1 MDWMIEVGLA
11 FARIFMQPFIY
22 LFFLF
27 ILISGYR
34 RIKKDRKSF
43 GSKVYPYFYEA
54 KNTWS
59 IAIVMGLLL
68 SGLSIAFGFMVS
80 IPFSL
85 LIGVII
91 FLIAITNRFSWLS
104 AGYVFAIAA
113 AVMYFINVY
122 GDGYIPT
129 SWINSLDVTDLFYIP
144 FLVLILLLA
153 ETWYL
158 AKVDSTDTF
167 PELIKSNRGK
177 YLGQHR
183 IKKLT
188 IIPFIALLPAG
199 IIEPF
204 ADWWPLLE
212 VGETSFGLIVIP
224 YLFGFEYLA
233 KSMLPQTASK
243 WLAKRIALVALVV
256 LGLAIGGYYLPI
268 LTVIALVTAFLGKE
282 IIQYFYRTLEH
293 KSKAYFQPAKNG
305 LLVLGTLPN
314 TPAVDLGLIPG
325 ERIVK
330 VNEIVVENEQQY
342 YQAIN
347 ENRAFCKMAIKD
359 LNGETRFAQRALY
372 EGEHHK
378 LGILLVSEKEAYSK
392 LKQES

>member
-1 MDWMIEVGLA
+1 MDWMIEIGLA

-22 LFFLF
+22 LFFLI

-43 GSKVYPYFYEA
+43 GSKVYPYFYET

-59 IAIVMGLLL
+59 IAIVIGLLL

-80 IPFSL
+80 IHFSL
-85 LIGVII
+85 LVGLII
-91 FLIAITNRFSWLS
+91 FVIAITNRFSWLS
-104 AGYVFAIAA
+104 AGDVLAISA

-122 GDGYIPT
+122 GEGYIQM

-144 FLVLILLLA
+144 FLVVIFLLA

-158 AKVDSTDTF
+158 ARVDGSDTF
-167 PELIKSNRGK
+167 PELVKSNRGK
-177 YLGQHR
+177 NLGQHR

-188 IIPFIALLPAG
+188 IIPFVALFPAG
-199 IIEPF
+199 VIEPY
-204 ADWWPLLE
+204 ADWWPIFE
-212 VGETSFGLIVIP
+212 IGETSFGLIVIP
-224 YLFGFEYLA
+224 YLFGFEYIT
-233 KSMLPQTASK
+233 KSMLPQTASN
-243 WLAKRIALVALVV
+243 WLAKRIALLALVV
-256 LGLAIGGYYLPI
+256 LTLAIGGFFVPI
-268 LTVIALVTAFLGKE
+268 LTVIALATGFLGKE
-282 IIQYFYRTLEH
+282 IIQYFYRTLEL
-293 KSKAYFQPAKNG
+293 KNPAYFQPASKG

-325 ERIVK
+325 ERIIK
-330 VNEIVVENEQQY
+330 VNDRVVENEQQY

-347 ENRAFCKMAIKD
+347 ENRAFCKLAIKD

-378 LGILLVSEKEAYSK
+378 LGILFVSEIESYTQ